1 MTIIYS
7 GDLKDSRNDVITS
20 VEDYREICSL
30 TGGLFIPADKVTFVR
45 QTFKLLISSFLSLSK
60 ADTDEIVGILSKS
73 VETAK
78 ATLVIQTGLSGRV
91 NVTFPVDNFWQV
103 GQ

>member
-1 MTIIYS
+1 MEYF
-7 GDLKDSRNDVITS
+7 V
-20 VEDYREICSL
+20 L
-30 TGGLFIPADKVTFVR
+30 TVQHYL
-45 QTFKLLISSFLSLSK
+45 SSLSK
-60 ADTDEIVGILSKS
+60 VDADEIVGILSKS

-78 ATLVIQTGLSGRV
+78 ATLVIQTSLSGRV